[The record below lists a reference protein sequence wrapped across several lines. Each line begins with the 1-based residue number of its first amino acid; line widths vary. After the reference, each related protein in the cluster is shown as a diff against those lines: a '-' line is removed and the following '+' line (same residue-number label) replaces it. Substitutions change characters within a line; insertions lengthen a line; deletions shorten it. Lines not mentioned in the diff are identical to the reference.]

1 MLSVAESPG
10 VIQLGGPSFVVN
22 ETSGYALIPVVRS
35 VGAAGTVTVHY
46 QTFGGNATPGVD
58 YQPVSG
64 VLTFQNGQT
73 TQMIV
78 VPVLANPH
86 DNHDE
91 YVGLGIDSPNQ
102 SASLGSTVNAFLL
115 IHDTDPDVI
124 PPVVSGLYGTGSA
137 AAITSFVMT
146 FSEPI
151 LFSPAVS
158 ASDFQIFDLGSNG
171 SPGTV
176 GGAVGMAAQPTY
188 NPANSSVTLV
198 PVQPLAAGHW
208 YRVVA
213 SGTGLAPIRDQ
224 AGNLLAG
231 AGAGMAGTNYVGLF
245 GRGTTLVYYD
255 QSSDLVTLK
264 ITGGGYLD
272 EVRDASGEGQVLRVQ
287 GAVYHKT
294 TLSGSVVRSTTRGN
308 GRTSLGTIE
317 GLGQFGDIRVK
328 LTSPPFTVRQ
338 YPFFLGRGGSLGSRI
353 FVPAPSKRHVALPAH
368 RRPKV

>member
-1 MLSVAESPG
+1 
-10 VIQLGGPSFVVN
+10 
-22 ETSGYALIPVVRS
+22 
-35 VGAAGTVTVHY
+35 
-46 QTFGGNATPGVD
+46 
-58 YQPVSG
+58 
-64 VLTFQNGQT
+64 VLTFQSGQT
-73 TQMIV
+73 TQTIV

-91 YVGLGIDSPNQ
+91 SVGLGIDSPNQ
-102 SASLGSTVNAFLL
+102 GASLGSTINAFLV
-115 IHDTDPDVI
+115 IHDTDPDVT
-124 PPVVSGLYGTGSA
+124 PPTVSGLYGTGSA

-171 SPGTV
+171 SPGTA
-176 GGAVGMAAQPTY
+176 GGAVGTAAQPTY

-213 SGTGLAPIRDQ
+213 SGTGSAPIRDQ

-245 GRGTTLVYYD
+245 GRGTKLAYYD

-272 EVRDASGEGQVLRVQ
+272 EVRDASGEGQVLQVQ

-294 TLSGSVVRSTTRGN
+294 TLSGSVDRSTTRGN

-317 GLGQFGDIRVK
+317 GLGNFGDIRVK

-338 YPFFLGRGGSLGSRI
+338 YPFFLGRGGSLGSRT
-353 FVPAPSKRHVALPAH
+353 FAPAPSKRHVALPAH
-368 RRPKV
+368 RRPTV